1 MQDRENTIREIARQ
15 FRALKHKM
23 MSVTCFNHEKFHIT
37 PAQWHILFLVKEH
50 DGISSKDVAKSQN
63 ISSSAATQL
72 IDGLVS
78 KDFLIREYDQDDR
91 RLLKIHLSKTTKK
104 FVDDMRIQSHARLNT
119 IFECLSDDEL
129 QDYLVLNGK
138 IVNRFLEEENCQK

>member
-23 MSVTCFNHEKFHIT
+23 MSVTCFDNEKFHIT

-50 DGISSKDVAKSQN
+50 DGISSKDIAKSQN

-78 KDFLIREYDQDDR
+78 KNFLVREYDLDDR
-91 RLLKIHLSKTTKK
+91 RVLKIHLSQTTKK
-104 FVDDMRIQSHARLNT
+104 FVDDMKTQSHARLNT

-138 IVNRFLEEENCQK
+138 IVNRYLEEENCQK